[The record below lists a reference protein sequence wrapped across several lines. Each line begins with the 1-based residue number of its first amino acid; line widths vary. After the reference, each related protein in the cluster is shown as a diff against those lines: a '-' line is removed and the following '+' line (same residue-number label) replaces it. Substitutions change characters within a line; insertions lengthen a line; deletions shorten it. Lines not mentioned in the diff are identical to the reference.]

1 VKRLLGGTY
10 AAFASREIAERVA
23 GRVSGT
29 IFPFAFDPE
38 LELVEPPALHPRA
51 DLVLDLPRTRSRRS
65 SPLLKLRAPKV
76 RCDRAR

>member
-51 DLVLDLPRTRSRRS
+51 DLVLDLPDEIATILTGSVALS
-65 SPLLKLRAPKV
+65 DPK
-76 RCDRAR
+76 